1 MIRPF
6 NIFCSKF
13 LSSQVNRVLVSLIC
27 PLILSASLASVGYYG
42 LAWFALVPLILLN
55 KSAKSLLSCF
65 LETFIFLTIY
75 NLVSFIW
82 IFSIHP
88 LSWLGLSNLESIS
101 IASLAWILPS
111 LYQSLLLSI
120 FSIAVFLIYQ
130 FKDSKKHEE
139 LSLVEVLIL
148 SFIWALIQYKV
159 FASPNS
165 PWSIFSIPVNQL
177 AYSQAMNSSL
187 FNLFSI
193 FGATGIEILIVA
205 FNLLLANLVHL
216 HDFNNS
222 IYRVFHQSQAS
233 RGLFESNSMAKS
245 IANIFFIVLIFVV
258 IQSSSWLNFD
268 EKRKDMDTALA
279 LRLVQANLDRKDTRS
294 SNENLDSIINLQKE
308 LSLDSGSQISQ
319 KDVLIW
325 SEAAIPS
332 STRQED
338 FQNLLANLAPYYSSF
353 LFGTYS
359 QSSDSSFNSLELID
373 MQSSEARFYNK
384 VNLVPFGEYTPFIKI
399 FPESVKKL
407 AHNTIGTGFD
417 RGDNEQEL
425 LSVNSRKFAS
435 NVCFE
440 LLFPSLVREQVAKG
454 AEFIVN
460 VNDLSWFSNSMIND
474 LFLAVAKVRAL
485 ENRKDLVLVSNSGY
499 SSYIQASGDI
509 SIISNLNSQESF
521 DLKIQPND
529 TLSIYNQYGW

>member
-308 LSLDSGSQISQ
+308 LSLDSGSEISQ
-319 KDVLIW
+319 KDLLIW

-332 STRQED
+332 STRDED

-384 VNLVPFGEYTPFIKI
+384 VN
-399 FPESVKKL
+399 
-407 AHNTIGTGFD
+407 
-417 RGDNEQEL
+417 
-425 LSVNSRKFAS
+425 
-435 NVCFE
+435 
-440 LLFPSLVREQVAKG
+440 SL
-454 AEFIVN
+454 
-460 VNDLSWFSNSMIND
+460 
-474 LFLAVAKVRAL
+474 
-485 ENRKDLVLVSNSGY
+485 
-499 SSYIQASGDI
+499 
-509 SIISNLNSQESF
+509 
-521 DLKIQPND
+521 
-529 TLSIYNQYGW
+529 